1 MSILVWLY
9 PMFILI
15 GFPSIWALFNTK
27 NMAGGLLGVFGIT
40 FCLIIGMALI
50 IYSTSLP
57 F

>member
-15 GFPSIWALFNTK
+15 GFPSVWALFNTK
-27 NMAGGLLGVFGIT
+27 NMAAGLIGVFGIT

-50 IYSTSLP
+50 VYSVSLP